1 MKKFEKWVQEN
12 YKLIIPISLIVVVF
26 ISFLVYYKLM
36 ISNNYHIDIEENV
49 YQYFYD
55 KKYEYTAVVSKNR
68 KDVVVDYKPK
78 NIKVNIDSTP
88 IYYQKGNVVLFPS
101 DMSVVM
107 PTLSCAEYLTS
118 GEYYVFLIHM
128 VLSIFF
134 P

>member
-1 MKKFEKWVQEN
+1 MMKKFEKWVQEN

-78 NIKVNIDSTP
+78 NINVNID
-88 IYYQKGNVVLFPS
+88 
-101 DMSVVM
+101 
-107 PTLSCAEYLTS
+107 C
-118 GEYYVFLIHM
+118 
-128 VLSIFF
+128 
-134 P
+134 

>member
-1 MKKFEKWVQEN
+1 MKKFEKWVQDN

-49 YQYFYD
+49 YQYFYN

-78 NIKVNIDSTP
+78 NINVNIDSTP

-107 PTLSCAEYLTS
+107 PTLT
-118 GEYYVFLIHM
+118 
-128 VLSIFF
+128 
-134 P
+134 